1 MSTKTQQVRGA
12 IAMYPKK
19 TYLRYREDKPQVY
32 KLQVQ
37 RGGIIRDRD
46 ITAYAAQAAHVPE
59 STIALAQE
67 ALFDAINY
75 FCINGHTV
83 QVPGLGAFGIQL
95 RSKVTRD
102 EEDATAEVIKNK
114 YIRYWAKDS
123 LRAMCNR
130 KNITITLTDPLEL
143 LKKEEP

>member
-1 MSTKTQQVRGA
+1 MSTKTQQVRGS

-19 TYLRYREDKPQVY
+19 TYLRYRETKPQVY

-37 RGGIIRDRD
+37 RGGVIRDKD

-59 STIALAQE
+59 STISLAQE

-75 FCINGHTV
+75 FCLNGHSV
-83 QVPGLGAFGIQL
+83 QVPGLGAFGIQI
-95 RSKVTRD
+95 RSKVAQS
-102 EEDATAEVIKNK
+102 EEDANSDAIKNK

-130 KNITITLTDPLEL
+130 KNITIRLTDPLEL
-143 LKKEEP
+143 LK

>member
-1 MSTKTQQVRGA
+1 MSTKTQQVRGS

-83 QVPGLGAFGIQL
+83 QVPDLVLSA
-95 RSKVTRD
+95 SNS
-102 EEDATAEVIKNK
+102 A
-114 YIRYWAKDS
+114 AK
-123 LRAMCNR
+123 
-130 KNITITLTDPLEL
+130 
-143 LKKEEP
+143 

>member
-1 MSTKTQQVRGA
+1 MSTKTQQVRGS

-67 ALFDAINY
+67 
-75 FCINGHTV
+75 
-83 QVPGLGAFGIQL
+83 
-95 RSKVTRD
+95 
-102 EEDATAEVIKNK
+102 DATAEVIKNK